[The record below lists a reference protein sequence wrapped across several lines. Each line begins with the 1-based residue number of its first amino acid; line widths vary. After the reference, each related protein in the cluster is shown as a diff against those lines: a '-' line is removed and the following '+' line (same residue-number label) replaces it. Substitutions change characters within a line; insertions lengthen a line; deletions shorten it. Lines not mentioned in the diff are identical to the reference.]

1 LSDLLDEAVASM
13 RTALAGVRD
22 VQPLHLSAQAK
33 ADLLRDLVGVEAQVA
48 ELRLR
53 VLGVAHDLVARD
65 GAHDIGAWF
74 AAAMPVD
81 GAVARA
87 DARLAQSLDAWPQ
100 VALALRA
107 GRLTLAQAHVI
118 TRCLDDVA
126 DMLSSDQ
133 RAEAEALMLAEA
145 KSLDP
150 RRLRLLGR
158 RLHALVGQ
166 DDADAAE
173 ALLLQAEQEAAG
185 QRTSLSITPQGDG
198 TTRIT
203 GTVADAVGVRLK
215 ACLESFAQPRKQ
227 ALAADG
233 RRVRYDRLLGQAL
246 GDLLE
251 RIDPGDLPW
260 HGGDATTMFVTVTL
274 DQLRAELATAE
285 LGFDG
290 ERITAAEARRL
301 ACGAA
306 VIPVVLGGDGEILDV
321 GRTSRLHTP
330 VMRKVIRLR
339 DRTCRAEGCE
349 VPAAWC
355 DVHHPHRWLHGGVT
369 SVDNGVLLCA
379 HHHQRIH
386 DPAYHPERRP
396 DGRYRIVRRT

>member
-1 LSDLLDEAVASM
+1 MSDLLGEAVAAI
-13 RTALAGVRD
+13 RTALAGVVD
-22 VQPLHLSAQAK
+22 VQPLYLPAQAK
-33 ADLLRDLVGVEAQVA
+33 ADLLRDLVEVEAQVA

-53 VLGVAHDLVARD
+53 VLGVARD
-65 GAHDIGAWF
+65 GAHDVGAWF

-81 GAVARA
+81 AAVARA
-87 DARLAQSLDAWPQ
+87 DARLAQSLDVWPQ
-100 VALALRA
+100 VALALRE

-118 TRCLDDVA
+118 ARCLDDVA
-126 DMLSSDQ
+126 DMLTGDQ
-133 RAEAEALMLAEA
+133 RAEAEALMVAEA
-145 KSLDP
+145 KGLDP

-166 DDADAAE
+166 DDAEAAE
-173 ALLLQAEQEAAG
+173 ALLLQAEQEAASR
-185 QRTSLSITPQGDG
+185 RTSLSITPQGDG

-203 GTVADAVGVRLK
+203 GTVADAVGLRLK
-215 ACLESFAQPRKQ
+215 TCLESFAQPRKQ
-227 ALAADG
+227 ALVADG

-285 LGFDG
+285 LGFAG
-290 ERITAAEARRL
+290 GRITAAEARRL
-301 ACGAA
+301 ACQAA
-306 VIPVVLGGDGEILDV
+306 VIPVVLGSYGEILDV
-321 GRTSRLHTP
+321 GRISRLHTP

-369 SVDNGVLLCA
+369 SVDNGALLCA

>member
-1 LSDLLDEAVASM
+1 VSDLLGGAVAVI

-22 VQPLHLSAQAK
+22 AQPLYLSAQAK
-33 ADLLRDLVGVEAQVA
+33 ADLLRDLVEVEAQVA

-53 VLGVAHDLVARD
+53 VLGVAQDLAVRD
-65 GAHDIGAWF
+65 GAHDTGAWF
-74 AAAMPVD
+74 AAAVPVD
-81 GAVARA
+81 AAVARA
-87 DARLAQSLDAWPQ
+87 EVRLARSLETWPR
-100 VALALRA
+100 VALALRE

-118 TRCLDDVA
+118 VRCLDDVA
-126 DMLSSDQ
+126 DALTADQ

-158 RLHALVGQ
+158 RLQALVGR
-166 DDADAAE
+166 DNAEAAE
-173 ALLLQAEQEAAG
+173 ALLLRAEEQAAV

-203 GTVADAVGVRLK
+203 GTVADAVGARLK
-215 ACLESFAQPRKQ
+215 MCLEAFAQPRKQ

-251 RIDPGDLPW
+251 RIDPADLPW

-285 LGFDG
+285 LGFGG

-301 ACGAA
+301 ACAAA
-306 VIPVVLGGDGEILDV
+306 VIPVVLGGHGEILDV
-321 GRTSRLHTP
+321 GRASRLHTP
-330 VMRKVIRLR
+330 VMRKAIRLR
-339 DRTCRAEGCE
+339 DRTCRAEGCD
-349 VPAAWC
+349 VPAPWC